1 MAYDNFQ
8 HLLALMMLHRQ
19 PNLARIC
26 LSPKKVLIEI
36 AIAIEIEIEIGS
48 IGEPFDNDPDPDPD
62 PDPDFDFDLDR
73 ARPVLDVR
81 SLTHLHRCWHYKDL

>member
-36 AIAIEIEIEIGS
+36 AIAIEIEIGS
-48 IGEPFDNDPDPDPD
+48 IGEPFDNDPD

-81 SLTHLHRCWHYKDL
+81 NLTHLHRCWPHKDL

>member
-1 MAYDNFQ
+1 MAYANFQ
-8 HLLALMMLHRQ
+8 HRLAWMVLYRQ
-19 PNLARIC
+19 RNLARIC

-48 IGEPFDNDPDPDPD
+48 IGEPFDNDPDPDFD
-62 PDPDFDFDLDR
+62 FDFDFDLDR

-81 SLTHLHRCWHYKDL
+81 NLTHLHRCWPHKDL